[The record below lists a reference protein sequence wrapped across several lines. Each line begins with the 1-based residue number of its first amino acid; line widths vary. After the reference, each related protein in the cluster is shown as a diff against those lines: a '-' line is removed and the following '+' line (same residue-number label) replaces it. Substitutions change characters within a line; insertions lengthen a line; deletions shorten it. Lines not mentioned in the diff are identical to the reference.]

1 MTRHTKRE
9 GHPKFRGKI
18 DQGNR
23 ETMEQR
29 GSKTGMEIIHYM
41 LKEGELQARWEEQG
55 SLHQQIFKGTVD
67 KCLYMLKVT
76 PMWYVHIVDCKLN
89 ATVQL
94 SKPSII
100 FIYTTDS

>member
-1 MTRHTKRE
+1 VTRHTKRE

-41 LKEGELQARWEEQG
+41 LKEGELQAR
-55 SLHQQIFKGTVD
+55 
-67 KCLYMLKVT
+67 
-76 PMWYVHIVDCKLN
+76 
-89 ATVQL
+89 
-94 SKPSII
+94 
-100 FIYTTDS
+100 